1 MTEQRQPIAS
11 EASPEQPEHARTRRH
26 RSRHRSRHMTVP
38 WWRRRRT
45 FVLLGALAALG
56 LVLVVGAIRY
66 STLVHDA
73 LALRDSMDRLAADI
87 KTVGPDFDRT
97 NLNRLQTDL
106 DDVEGDSGRSVTPWG
121 AIPWWLC

>member
-26 RSRHRSRHMTVP
+26 RSRHRSRPMTVP

-73 LALRDSMDRLAADI
+73 LALRDSMDRL
-87 KTVGPDFDRT
+87 TWTTSR
-97 NLNRLQTDL
+97 
-106 DDVEGDSGRSVTPWG
+106 GDSGRSVTPWG